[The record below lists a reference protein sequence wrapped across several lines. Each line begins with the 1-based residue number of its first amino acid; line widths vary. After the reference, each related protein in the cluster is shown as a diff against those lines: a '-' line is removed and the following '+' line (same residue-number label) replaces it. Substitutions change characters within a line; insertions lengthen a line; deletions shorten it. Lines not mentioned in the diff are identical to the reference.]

1 MIIIQN
7 RRLRND
13 LVFVVNTRSDT
24 TKEKAEESLD
34 SPALSFRS
42 FIISE
47 ADSKKQQVFL
57 EETFPSLK
65 KKLLNSDIDHLLFE
79 DETMIRDYQAIG
91 CTWFLRGH
99 QRKIPT
105 YGQHKGVKLIG
116 TLDYETGRI
125 ICTEEGA
132 YDAAAFLRFLERTL
146 REYPTGKIVMV
157 LDNARIHH
165 AKLIQPFLKEN
176 AGRLALIFLPPYS
189 PQLNLMEG
197 VWKWLKESVI
207 NNVFL
212 TTSRKSNR
220 RSAVS

>member
-1 MIIIQN
+1 
-7 RRLRND
+7 
-13 LVFVVNTRSDT
+13 
-24 TKEKAEESLD
+24 
-34 SPALSFRS
+34 
-42 FIISE
+42 
-47 ADSKKQQVFL
+47 
-57 EETFPSLK
+57 
-65 KKLLNSDIDHLLFE
+65 
-79 DETMIRDYQAIG
+79 MIRDYQAIG

-146 REYPTGKIVMV
+146 REYPTGKIMMV

-197 VWKWLKESVI
+197 VWMWL
-207 NNVFL
+207 
-212 TTSRKSNR
+212 
-220 RSAVS
+220 

>member
-1 MIIIQN
+1 
-7 RRLRND
+7 
-13 LVFVVNTRSDT
+13 
-24 TKEKAEESLD
+24 
-34 SPALSFRS
+34 
-42 FIISE
+42 
-47 ADSKKQQVFL
+47 
-57 EETFPSLK
+57 
-65 KKLLNSDIDHLLFE
+65 
-79 DETMIRDYQAIG
+79 MIRDYQAIG

-189 PQLNLMEG
+189 PHVLSKFSSARRSILYFFVDLTG
-197 VWKWLKESVI
+197 
-207 NNVFL
+207 L
-212 TTSRKSNR
+212 TTKTTCHPPIFG
-220 RSAVS
+220 

>member
-1 MIIIQN
+1 MDN
-7 RRLRND
+7 N
-13 LVFVVNTRSDT
+13 
-24 TKEKAEESLD
+24 
-34 SPALSFRS
+34 
-42 FIISE
+42 
-47 ADSKKQQVFL
+47 
-57 EETFPSLK
+57 
-65 KKLLNSDIDHLLFE
+65 
-79 DETMIRDYQAIG
+79 
-91 CTWFLRGH
+91 
-99 QRKIPT
+99 
-105 YGQHKGVKLIG
+105 KGVKLIG

-157 LDNARIHH
+157 LDNALIHH
-165 AKLIQPFLKEN
+165 AKLIQSFLEEN
-176 AGRLALIFLPPYS
+176 ARRLALIFLPPYS

-212 TTSRKSNR
+212 TTSRKSNS

>member
-1 MIIIQN
+1 
-7 RRLRND
+7 
-13 LVFVVNTRSDT
+13 
-24 TKEKAEESLD
+24 
-34 SPALSFRS
+34 
-42 FIISE
+42 
-47 ADSKKQQVFL
+47 
-57 EETFPSLK
+57 
-65 KKLLNSDIDHLLFE
+65 
-79 DETMIRDYQAIG
+79 MIRDYQAIG

-197 VWKWLKESVI
+197 VWKWLKESVEYCKCI
-207 NNVFL
+207 EPPVRRNEPLNARNRASYCEQE
-212 TTSRKSNR
+212 SRPTIFIYRTNLLYNEVACLR
-220 RSAVS
+220 A

>member
-1 MIIIQN
+1 MELWIYAK
-7 RRLRND
+7 RRGGPP
-13 LVFVVNTRSDT
+13 
-24 TKEKAEESLD
+24 
-34 SPALSFRS
+34 SPARTKLDPSDVYPQKSGF
-42 FIISE
+42 
-47 ADSKKQQVFL
+47 Q
-57 EETFPSLK
+57 ETTGIFGRNLPEPK

-157 LDNARIHH
+157 LDNALIHH
-165 AKLIQPFLKEN
+165 AKLIQSFLEEN
-176 AGRLALIFLPPYS
+176 ARRLALIFLPPYR

-197 VWKWLKESVI
+197 VWK
-207 NNVFL
+207 
-212 TTSRKSNR
+212 
-220 RSAVS
+220 

>member
-1 MIIIQN
+1 MDIRK
-7 RRLRND
+7 RRGGPP
-13 LVFVVNTRSDT
+13 
-24 TKEKAEESLD
+24 
-34 SPALSFRS
+34 SPARTKLDPSDVYPQK
-42 FIISE
+42 

-57 EETFPSLK
+57 EETFPSL

-132 YDAAAFLRFLERTL
+132 YDAAFLRFLERTL

-157 LDNARIHH
+157 LDNALI
-165 AKLIQPFLKEN
+165 AKLIQSFLEEN
-176 AGRLALIFLPPYS
+176 ARRLALIFLPTALS
-189 PQLNLMEG
+189 
-197 VWKWLKESVI
+197 
-207 NNVFL
+207 
-212 TTSRKSNR
+212 
-220 RSAVS
+220 

>member
-1 MIIIQN
+1 
-7 RRLRND
+7 
-13 LVFVVNTRSDT
+13 
-24 TKEKAEESLD
+24 
-34 SPALSFRS
+34 
-42 FIISE
+42 
-47 ADSKKQQVFL
+47 
-57 EETFPSLK
+57 
-65 KKLLNSDIDHLLFE
+65 
-79 DETMIRDYQAIG
+79 MIRDYQAIG

-165 AKLIQPFLKEN
+165 AKLIQSFLEEN
-176 AGRLALIFLPPYS
+176 ARRLALIFPPTALS
-189 PQLNLMEG
+189 
-197 VWKWLKESVI
+197 
-207 NNVFL
+207 
-212 TTSRKSNR
+212 
-220 RSAVS
+220 

>member
-1 MIIIQN
+1 
-7 RRLRND
+7 
-13 LVFVVNTRSDT
+13 
-24 TKEKAEESLD
+24 
-34 SPALSFRS
+34 
-42 FIISE
+42 
-47 ADSKKQQVFL
+47 
-57 EETFPSLK
+57 
-65 KKLLNSDIDHLLFE
+65 
-79 DETMIRDYQAIG
+79 MIRDYQAIG

-157 LDNARIHH
+157 LDNALIHH
-165 AKLIQPFLKEN
+165 AKLIQSFLEEN
-176 AGRLALIFLPPYS
+176 ARRLALIFLPPYS

-207 NNVFL
+207 NNVFFFDHVQKIKQSVRGFL
-212 TTSRKSNR
+212 ADVNERPLEVIDR
-220 RSAVS
+220 LCVRM

>member
-1 MIIIQN
+1 
-7 RRLRND
+7 
-13 LVFVVNTRSDT
+13 
-24 TKEKAEESLD
+24 
-34 SPALSFRS
+34 
-42 FIISE
+42 
-47 ADSKKQQVFL
+47 
-57 EETFPSLK
+57 
-65 KKLLNSDIDHLLFE
+65 
-79 DETMIRDYQAIG
+79 MIRDYQAIG

-157 LDNARIHH
+157 LDNTLIHH
-165 AKLIQPFLKEN
+165 AKLIQ
-176 AGRLALIFLPPYS
+176 PPYS

-207 NNVFL
+207 NNVFFDHVQKIKQSVRGFL
-212 TTSRKSNR
+212 ADVNERPLVVIDR
-220 RSAVS
+220 LCVRM